1 MRLAGRILGVCAA
14 MVLMTAVA
22 GAKDYKTWAPLLPE
36 TVAGM
41 ARSGEPEGM
50 NMESNG
56 NKWSMLHQRYAGNS
70 SDKSVELTLVSGA
83 GAPFVANFQTMSKM
97 EMETGD
103 RVIKTV
109 QVSNYKGLINLD
121 KAQKRAILM
130 IALTDETMVVMEV
143 APATQ
148 EKDIIA
154 VAEDLPLEEF
164 ASKVR

>member
-1 MRLAGRILGVCAA
+1 MRLAGRIMGVCAA
-14 MVLMTAVA
+14 ILLITAVV
-22 GAKDYKTWAPLLPE
+22 GAKDYKTWTPLLPE

-41 ARSGEPEGM
+41 ARSGEPDGM

-56 NKWSMLHQRYAGNS
+56 NKWSMLHQRYAGNG

-109 QVSNYKGLINLD
+109 KISNYKGLINLD

-164 ASKVR
+164 ASKAR